1 MQTSDA
7 IRVLQTALRGS
18 RPIDEETH
26 HSMGVL
32 SQRLEQLKAKS
43 DLFQRVSFSEEVE
56 RLVGSSAV
64 VAVN

>member
-26 HSMGVL
+26 QSMGVL